1 MQTLKRFVTST
12 MLGLGLTFGAVQA
25 HAQDSLDCEYAG
37 SFIVLY
43 SDYTYEVWDV
53 YVC

>member
-12 MLGLGLTFGAVQA
+12 MLGLSLTFGAVQA
-25 HAQDSLDCEYAG
+25 HAAIACEYVG
-37 SFIVLY
+37 VLY
-43 SDYTYEVWDV
+43 VLYEDRTWESYDV